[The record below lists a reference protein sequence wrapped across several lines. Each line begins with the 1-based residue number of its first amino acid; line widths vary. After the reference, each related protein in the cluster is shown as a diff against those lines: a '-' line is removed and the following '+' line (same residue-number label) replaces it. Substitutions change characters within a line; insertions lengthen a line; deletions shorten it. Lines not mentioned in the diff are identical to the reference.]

1 MYRSHPQTLKARE
14 IVVNGKLGKVK
25 MVRGAFSFMQTK
37 PDDYRWKPE
46 MGGGGL

>member
-25 MVRGAFSFMQTK
+25 MVRGAFSFMLTK